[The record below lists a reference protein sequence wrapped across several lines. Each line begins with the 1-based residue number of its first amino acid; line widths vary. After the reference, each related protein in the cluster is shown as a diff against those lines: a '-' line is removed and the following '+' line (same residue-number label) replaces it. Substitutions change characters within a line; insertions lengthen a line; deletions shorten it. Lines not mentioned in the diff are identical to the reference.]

1 MNEIRPEADKEA
13 IRKAILD
20 YYHEGHAQYAPE
32 LYKKVL
38 HPDWKFFMLDE
49 SGELQIVDRAQYCEW
64 WDPKNRQPGREWETE
79 FLSID
84 VTGNVGTVKIRL
96 EDQNVRYTDYF
107 NMMRLDGQ
115 WWIVHKVSYGER
127 KSR

>member
-1 MNEIRPEADKEA
+1 MDGVLYEADKEA

-20 YYHEGHAQYAPE
+20 YYHEGHVQYAPE

-49 SGELQIVDRAQYCEW
+49 NDELQIVDRAKYCEW

-79 FLSID
+79 FLSVD
-84 VTGNVGTVKIRL
+84 VTGNVGAVKIRL

-107 NMMRLDGQ
+107 NVMKLDGQ
-115 WWIVHKVSYGER
+115 WWIVHKVSHGER
-127 KSR
+127 KSE